1 MWQLREFN
9 ELPCFVFNRLS
20 TGHKAADRY
29 ISLFPNYGVSH
40 MARFVAF
47 VAGSFAAILIGLTI
61 FEEGLLEKDLMAGK
75 QTVWWIALLGVVLA
89 VSRSL
94 IVDKSAGIIDPELSL
109 LEVAAHTHYYPRHWR
124 GRCVWQLLFLLPT
137 CTIASM
143 VIFRL

>member
-1 MWQLREFN
+1 MALWQLREFN
-9 ELPCFVFNRLS
+9 ELPCFVFNRLN
-20 TGHKAADRY
+20 TGHKAADKY

-61 FEEGLLEKDLMAGK
+61 FEEGLLEKDLIGGK
-75 QTVWWIALLGVVLA
+75 QTVWWIALLGVILA

-94 IVDKSAGIIDPELSL
+94 IVDKSSGIIDPELSL

-124 GRCVWQLLFLLPT
+124 GRCAWQSLFLFLL
-137 CTIASM
+137 
-143 VIFRL
+143 LLGL